1 MRKLLIPFLLIMP
14 LLLTLALSCNSSGGS
29 GNGGSGGD
37 TPVILNTFEII
48 ATAVLDFF
56 DDVAEIPEPEPG
68 EPFYGQDANYPGVE
82 FSYQDNGDGTV
93 SDLNTE
99 LMWQQTPNLG
109 NKLSW
114 ADSID
119 YCDELTLGGYTDWGA
134 PTIKELVSITNFTG
148 DINTLPP
155 TPYLDTDYFDFEYP
169 DPSTGDRDLDAQ
181 YVSTNVY
188 IDMVT
193 VFVPESCFF
202 GFNFADGR
210 IKCYPLEGIQDWYVR
225 CVRGQTEYGLNDFVD
240 NGDGTITDLATGL
253 MWQKSDDGVTRNWEE
268 ALAYADGLEIAGY
281 DDWRL
286 PNVKELHS
294 IVDYTRDDPAIDP
307 IFNTMDPEGWFW
319 SSTTAYED
327 VSFAMYIAFG
337 KATDYL
343 GFDVHGAGAMRSDP
357 KSGDPADYP
366 EGHGPQSDEVRIF
379 NYVRAVRI
387 IE

>member
-1 MRKLLIPFLLIMP
+1 M
-14 LLLTLALSCNSSGGS
+14 SCDSSS
-29 GNGGSGGD
+29 SSNNGGDSGGD
-37 TPVILNTFEII
+37 TPVILNTYEII

-56 DDVAEIPEPEPG
+56 DDVGEIPEPEPG
-68 EPFYGQDANYPGVE
+68 EPYYGQDANYPGIE

-93 SDLNTE
+93 SDQNTG

-119 YCDELTLGGYTDWGA
+119 HCNELTLGGYTDWGT
-134 PTIKELVSITNFTG
+134 PTIKELVSITKFTG
-148 DINTLPP
+148 DINTF

-169 DPSTGDRDLDAQ
+169 DPSTGDRDIDAQ

-193 VFVPESCFF
+193 VSDLTQSCFF

-210 IKCYPLEGIQDWYVR
+210 IKCYPLEGMQDWYVR

-253 MWQKSDDGVTRNWEE
+253 MWQESDDGVTRNWEE

-294 IVDYTRDDPAIDP
+294 IVDYTRDNPAIDP
-307 IFNTMDPEGWFW
+307 IFETMDSEGWFW
-319 SSTTAYED
+319 SSTTAYEQ

-337 KATDYL
+337 KATDFE

-366 EGHGPQSDEVRIF
+366 EGNGPQSDEVRIF

-387 IE
+387 AQ